1 MSELADKDKEFFYM
15 LKEFWTTVSDFN
27 VFIGIIG
34 IILGF
39 ALLVILLRRINEI
52 ESRNK
57 KKKMETAIA
66 LGHVVMAE
74 RIKFWDD
81 ATPGEPSASS
91 RYHATYR
98 YVVNGKAYEYRYL
111 GPKYPKEELQ
121 MYYIDNPRKVFF
133 D

>member
-57 KKKMETAIA
+57 K
-66 LGHVVMAE
+66 
-74 RIKFWDD
+74 
-81 ATPGEPSASS
+81 
-91 RYHATYR
+91 
-98 YVVNGKAYEYRYL
+98 
-111 GPKYPKEELQ
+111 
-121 MYYIDNPRKVFF
+121 RKWKRL
-133 D
+133 

>member
-1 MSELADKDKEFFYM
+1 MSESAGKYKEFFYM

-27 VFIGIIG
+27 VFICIIG
-34 IILGF
+34 IIVGF
-39 ALLVILLRRINEI
+39 ALLVILLRRISEK

-57 KKKMETAIA
+57 KKKMDTAIA

-111 GPKYPKEELQ
+111 GPKYPKEEIQ